1 MHPDSY
7 YLPGSSISS
16 SCHSKKPRSEPD
28 RAGKYGAPG
37 TDCDSP
43 LSLVN
48 VTLDWIEKEWA
59 DKIDFV
65 ISAGLLRRDWHD
77 IDSNIP
83 RTPAEIRDMNR
94 QIARQM
100 DMLFTP
106 RGVPVVPSIGNND
119 IWPHNIMYEGPSAIT
134 NDFLE
139 TWRSFVPFPAY
150 QVFQRGVYFSTE
162 LVPNRLAAISLNTL
176 YWYESNK
183 AVDGCPKKGNDPG
196 TLELA
201 RGPAEDVPVSKNA
214 GACLN
219 RDMRSGV
226 LSLHFAGMVNRPCGP
241 NSCQDTILGHL
252 YGHKN
257 VDHFVLL
264 SVNDVLSPL
273 PSMRITG
280 RKKELQIAESLRS
293 ECKELARKKKLDCDD
308 YFVVNIGPSVIPEY
322 TPSVRIFTYNVT
334 DAGSS
339 SINGNEDDSLDL
351 REMNAPKIDCSKK
364 ENKNKKQ
371 CVFKKPR
378 HASKHSPSR
387 TNKLWSPTGYSQFFI
402 SPSNWAKAN
411 ASHAP
416 EYELEYV
423 TYSLET
429 LRSNSSLVPEHL
441 LPPELRAGSIESAS
455 NSRYAPFA
463 LNDLT
468 IPSWIKFARRMGR
481 KKKLWRR
488 FEEAMFLETRIDTD

>member
-1 MHPDSY
+1 MAAQRREM
-7 YLPGSSISS
+7 IQ
-16 SCHSKKPRSEPD
+16 EP
-28 RAGKYGAPG
+28 
-37 TDCDSP
+37 
-43 LSLVN
+43 
-48 VTLDWIEKEWA
+48 WIHHKT
-59 DKIDFV
+59 
-65 ISAGLLRRDWHD
+65 R
-77 IDSNIP
+77 
-83 RTPAEIRDMNR
+83 
-94 QIARQM
+94 
-100 DMLFTP
+100 
-106 RGVPVVPSIGNND
+106 
-119 IWPHNIMYEGPSAIT
+119 
-134 NDFLE
+134 
-139 TWRSFVPFPAY
+139 
-150 QVFQRGVYFSTE
+150 
-162 LVPNRLAAISLNTL
+162 
-176 YWYESNK
+176 
-183 AVDGCPKKGNDPG
+183 
-196 TLELA
+196 LA
-201 RGPAEDVPVSKNA
+201 RGPAEDVWLTGHVAPTPGDYFVR
-214 GACLN
+214 C
-219 RDMRSGV
+219 
-226 LSLHFAGMVNRPCGP
+226 FARYGELALRY
-241 NSCQDTILGHL
+241 QDTILGHL

-264 SVNDVLSPL
+264 SVNNVLSPS

-293 ECKELARKKKLDCDD
+293 ECKELAHKKKLDYDD

-334 DAGSS
+334 DGGSS

-364 ENKNKKQ
+364 KNKNKKQ

-402 SPSNWAKAN
+402 SPGNWAKAN

-441 LPPELRAGSIESAS
+441 LPPELRVGSIESTS
-455 NSRYAPFA
+455 NSWYAPFA
-463 LNDLT
+463 LDDLT